1 MTWLWSSKLW
11 MSIMDRLVF
20 IASLNRDGW
29 LKTIYKYC
37 VANGK
42 KPSMALLL
50 IQICSMQSHIMELIM
65 ADLSEKYELSILK
78 DKEGRL
84 IKFF

>member
-1 MTWLWSSKLW
+1 

-20 IASLNRDGW
+20 VASLNRDGW

-42 KPSMALLL
+42 SSAMALLL
-50 IQICSMQSHIMELIM
+50 IQICSIQSHIMELIK
-65 ADLSEKYELSILK
+65 ADLSEKYELSVLE
-78 DKEGRL
+78 DKEGRI